1 MSHSPDQL
9 LRGLRGVADA
19 SRLRLLALLALGEFA
34 VTELTELLGQS
45 QPRVSRHLRLLTEAG
60 MLERFREQHWVFYR
74 LAADGEGAELART
87 LLGLLDRDDP
97 QLAAD
102 RERATA
108 LRALRA
114 TTDAQSAAGSGQ
126 SSVDGEELAGAVGTE
141 LAGRGYDSL
150 LYIGPAPTEV
160 LRVLAPRARRALG
173 LSDSRAEVQR
183 ARASL
188 HGAGLAHCVLQFG
201 DLQSRTAASGSFD
214 VVVIDRALG
223 GQARPELLLAD
234 AARAL
239 RPGGRVVLVEDYE
252 ALAARATT
260 GNPLALLRDWL
271 ARGGLQCSRMRPVDT
286 AGRHLLV
293 AMAEYERD
301 EAAA

>member
-1 MSHSPDQL
+1 MPLSPDQL
-9 LRGLRGVADA
+9 LHGLRGVADA
-19 SRLRLLALLALGEFA
+19 SRLRLLALLAQGEFA
-34 VTELTELLGQS
+34 VAELTELLGQS

-60 MLERFREQHWVFYR
+60 MLQRFREQHWVFYR
-74 LAADGEGAELART
+74 LAAEGEGAELART

-97 QLAAD
+97 QLEAD
-102 RERATA
+102 RERAST

-114 TTDAQSAAGSGQ
+114 TTDAQSGGSGQ
-126 SSVDGEELAGAVGTE
+126 SSVDGEELAGMVGAE

-150 LYIGPAPTEV
+150 LYMGPSPTEV

-214 VVVIDRALG
+214 VVVLDRAIG

-239 RPGGRVVLVEDYE
+239 RPGGRVVLVEDYD
-252 ALAARATT
+252 ALAARATA

-286 AGRHLLV
+286 SGRHLLV